1 MPLPFLLSG
10 ISRIEII
17 EDDLVVRTKGITL
30 STELLENDSSEEAAS
45 IKPSDRE
52 ILLGEKLRRRISG
65 LLRSRNFAKQLR
77 QPGRE
82 DDVDHE
88 G

>member
-30 STELLENDSSEEAAS
+30 SAELLENDSSEEAAS

-52 ILLGEKLRRRISG
+52 ILLGE
-65 LLRSRNFAKQLR
+65 NFAKQLR
-77 QPGRE
+77 QPRRE